1 VEVGATAM
9 MVVTDA
15 MPASPV
21 VLRVDA
27 SSISVFAATPGV
39 SSHRNV
45 FRGVVAGIV
54 ARGALLEVSMTGE
67 IDLAALLTQGA
78 LDALDLSVGSDV
90 WFGVKTA
97 AIDVVGLG

>member
-1 VEVGATAM
+1 
-9 MVVTDA
+9 
-15 MPASPV
+15 
-21 VLRVDA
+21 
-27 SSISVFAATPGV
+27 
-39 SSHRNV
+39 
-45 FRGVVAGIV
+45 
-54 ARGALLEVSMTGE
+54 MTGE